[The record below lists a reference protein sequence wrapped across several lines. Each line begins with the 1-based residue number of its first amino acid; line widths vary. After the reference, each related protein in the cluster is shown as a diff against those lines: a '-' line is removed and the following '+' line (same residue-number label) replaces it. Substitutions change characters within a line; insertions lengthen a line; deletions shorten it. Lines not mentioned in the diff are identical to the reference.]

1 MKPPARGAAV
11 RGDDYQYAV
20 AWVQACKALN
30 DAGIVSVSVE
40 DAGAGQFDDV
50 AVRRSDARP
59 DRYFQVKSSNAGDV
73 AIDEEWLTTPATEKG
88 QSPLQHFHRTWRDL
102 TGHGRPFELTLL
114 TNRAFDNSHAL
125 LGAARDN
132 YDCRIRVDQ
141 VRQATSQMKLGKARD
156 AWAKHLGIDVDELLE
171 FLTVVRWEQA
181 GAEETWREAAKPLM
195 KLAGLRNDDEAVA
208 IGITII
214 RELVKVGGGP
224 QTPDQLRQAVD
235 KNNLLAS
242 SAQLILA
249 VHAIDRPTSPDTA
262 HVTIDWVDQFPG
274 EDAWSRYRAADP
286 VAWTSTFPHDLQ
298 RARTSLE
305 MYRARRVLVTGALR
319 LSTHFAVGYELA
331 DVRRWVLDVDQRGE
345 IWTTD
350 ADPAPGITAAVLAE
364 EPIDRGVGLAVA
376 IALSND
382 LTEDVHLYVKEQQLP
397 VKTVLTL
404 GPGTAPGVKAVT
416 SNAWLTAWARS
427 ARDVVRRAAR
437 RADHVHLFM
446 SAPASAAL
454 MLGHQWNTVPA
465 PTTVYDFDRR
475 DYFPTFRLS

>member
-1 MKPPARGAAV
+1 VKPPARGAAV

-20 AWVQACKALN
+20 AWVQACNALT

-50 AVRRSDARP
+50 AVRRSDDRP

-73 AIDEEWLTTPATEKG
+73 AVDEKWLTTPATAKG
-88 QSPLQHFHRTWRDL
+88 QSPLQHFHRTWKDL
-102 TGHGRPFELTLL
+102 TAVGRPFELTLL
-114 TNRAFDNSHAL
+114 TNRGFDNEHAL

-132 YDCRIRVDQ
+132 YHCHIRVDE
-141 VRQATSQMKLGKARD
+141 VRQATPRMKVGKARD
-156 AWAKHLGIDVDELLE
+156 AWAKHLDIGVDELLE
-171 FLTVVRWEQA
+171 FLAVVRWEQS
-181 GAEETWREAAKPLM
+181 GAEESWREYATPLM
-195 KLAGLRNDDEAVA
+195 KLAGLRNDDEAVE
-208 IGITII
+208 IGIAII
-214 RELVKVGGGP
+214 RELVKTGGGP
-224 QTPDQLRQAVD
+224 RTADQLRQVVD
-235 KNNLLAS
+235 NRNLLAS

-249 VHAIDRPTSPDTA
+249 VHAIDRPDSPDTA

-274 EDAWSRYRAADP
+274 EDAWSRYQAADP
-286 VAWTSTFPHDLQ
+286 AAWTNTFPADLQ

-331 DVRRWVLDVDQRGE
+331 DVRRWVLAVDQRGE

-350 ADPAPGITAAVLAE
+350 ANPAAGITAAVLAE
-364 EPIDRGVGLAVA
+364 EPIDQGEDLAVA

-404 GPGTAPGVKAVT
+404 GPDTVPGVKAVP

-427 ARDVVRRAAR
+427 ARDAVRRAAR
-437 RADHVHLFM
+437 RADRVHLFM